1 MSARFAVTRVGNEGD
16 GGESGVGDGDNGA
29 AAVGPVLVL

>member
-1 MSARFAVTRVGNEGD
+1 MTRVGNEGD

-29 AAVGPVLVL
+29 TAAGPVLVL